1 MPETPN
7 NQHSDKDM
15 NVKQKAHNVGVV
27 VGRFQ
32 VHELHEA
39 HKELID
45 SVIAAHPKVMIVL
58 GLSPLRG
65 TTSNP
70 LDFNPRKQM
79 LMEVYPPKDFPNL
92 SIHYIKDMA
101 SDEDWSK
108 KLDGLIH
115 ENLAPNDTAVLY
127 GSRDS
132 FLTAYKGHFET
143 RELVATRF
151 VSGTETR
158 AKLAAAPQSSPLF
171 RAGAIWATHQRYP
184 AAIPTVDIV
193 VYDDKEGSILLARK
207 PNEQLYRFIG
217 GFVSPNDDSYEA
229 AAKRELYEETAGG
242 LSVGDLTYIG
252 SKKIDD
258 WRYRGETDKIITHFY
273 LAHRLFG
280 MARADDDIAEVRW
293 FPLANFLQKQETI
306 KTDTGTQTI
315 TPLPWSI
322 VPEHIPLMEMLVEWA
337 RKTNTSA
344 KT

>member
-1 MPETPN
+1 MTDDTN

-15 NVKQKAHNVGVV
+15 NVKQKPHNVGVV

-32 VHELHEA
+32 LHELHEA

-92 SIHYIKDMA
+92 SVHYIKDMA
-101 SDEDWSK
+101 SDLDWSN
-108 KLDGLIH
+108 KLDGLIR

-132 FLTAYKGHFET
+132 FLQAYKGKFET

-151 VSGTETR
+151 VSGTEVR

-184 AAIPTVDIV
+184 VAIPTVDVV
-193 VYDDKEGSILLARK
+193 VYDDREDTILLARK

-217 GFVSPNDDSYEA
+217 GFVSPQDDSYEA

-242 LSVGDLTYIG
+242 LAVGELTYIG

-273 LAHRLFG
+273 VANRSFG

-293 FPLANFLQKQETI
+293 FPMKTFLE
-306 KTDTGTQTI
+306 KTRTEGNTTI
-315 TPLPWSI
+315 TPLPWPI
-322 VPEHIPLMEMLVEWA
+322 VPEHIPLMEMLVAWYNKNISVKA
-337 RKTNTSA
+337 
-344 KT
+344 